1 MNDGHDNPTSTL
13 APHLFRTAANY
24 TVMVTN
30 LPKDMTQY
38 ELEKKLK

>member
-1 MNDGHDNPTSTL
+1 ML
-13 APHLFRTAANY
+13 ALGTANY

-38 ELEKKLK
+38 ELEKKLKYAFAPPWSLTRG